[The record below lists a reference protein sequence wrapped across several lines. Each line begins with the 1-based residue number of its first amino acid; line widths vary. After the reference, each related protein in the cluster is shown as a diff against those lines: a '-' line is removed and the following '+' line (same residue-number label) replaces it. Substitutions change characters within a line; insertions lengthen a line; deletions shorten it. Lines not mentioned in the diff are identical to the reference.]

1 MGKLLPLGKQPSKFY
16 TLYYMANDKQKF
28 DLETIRHST
37 AHLMAQAVQQLYP
50 DTQVTIGPVI
60 EDGFYYDF
68 CRKSPFVP
76 EDLEKIE
83 QRMKEIAA
91 QNLDI
96 VRKELPRED
105 ALKMFDEMG
114 EPFKLE
120 VINELE
126 SNEAISVYS
135 QGEFTDLCRGPHVD
149 NTSAIKS
156 FKLLH
161 TSAAYWRGDE
171 RNQVLQRIYGTAW
184 NTDKELRIY
193 LKRLEEAKKRD
204 HRRLGKELDLF
215 SVSDDIGPGLILW
228 HPKGSRIRC
237 LMEDFWKTE
246 HFKNGYEMV
255 HSPHAAKVDM
265 WKTSGHMDF
274 YKDNIFSPMDIEGK
288 EYVMKPM
295 NCPFHIQIY
304 QTRLR
309 SYRDLPLRFAELGTV
324 YRYERS
330 GVLHGLLRVRGF
342 TQDDAHLFCRPNQIE
357 EEIVKVL
364 DLILLILRSFG
375 FNEYKVYLSTRPD
388 KFVGS
393 EEGWEKATDALKQ
406 ALEKSKLEYE
416 VDPGEGVFYGPK
428 IDIKIKDSLNRFW
441 QVSTV
446 QVDFN
451 LPERFDISYIEEDG
465 QRHQPI
471 MLHRAL
477 MGSLERFFGC
487 LVEHYAG
494 AFPLWLAPVQVI
506 LLPIT
511 DQHQEY
517 ADEVA
522 KKLTNNGFRVE
533 KDLRNEKIG
542 FKIREAQLQKIPYM
556 IVLGEKE
563 AENKTLAVRKRRSKE
578 TRTISIDTFIEEMN
592 AQVKEKQLGDAVQ
605 SI

>member
-1 MGKLLPLGKQPSKFY
+1 
-16 TLYYMANDKQKF
+16 
-28 DLETIRHST
+28 
-37 AHLMAQAVQQLYP
+37 MAQAVKQLYP
-50 DTQVTIGPVI
+50 ETQVTIGPVI

-68 CRKSPFVP
+68 YRETPFVP

-83 QRMKEIAA
+83 LRMKEIAA
-91 QNLDI
+91 GNLGI
-96 VRKELPRED
+96 VRQELPRDD
-105 ALKMFDEMG
+105 ALKLFDELG
-114 EPFKLE
+114 EPFKRE
-120 VINELE
+120 VIDEID
-126 SNEAISVYS
+126 SGDAISVYT

-149 NTSAIKS
+149 NTRVLKS
-156 FKLLH
+156 FRLLH

-171 RNQVLQRIYGTAW
+171 RNKVLQRIYGTAW
-184 NTDKELRIY
+184 NTDKELRVY

-204 HRRLGKELDLF
+204 HRKLGKELDLF
-215 SVSDDIGPGLILW
+215 SVTDEVGPGLILW
-228 HPKGSRIRC
+228 HPKGSRVRC
-237 LMEDFWKTE
+237 IVEEFWKDE

-255 HSPHAAKVDM
+255 YSPHAARVDL

-274 YKDNIFSPMDIEGK
+274 YKDNIFSPMDIEGR

-304 QTRLR
+304 KSRLR
-309 SYRDLPLRFAELGTV
+309 SYRDLPIRFAELGTV

-342 TQDDAHLFCRPNQIE
+342 TQDDAHLFCRPSQIE

-364 DLILLILRSFG
+364 DLILFILKSFG

-393 EEGWEKATDALKQ
+393 EEGWEKATSALSQ
-406 ALEKSKLEYE
+406 ALEKSELDYE

-451 LPERFDISYIEEDG
+451 LPERFDINYVEEDG
-465 QRHQPI
+465 QRHRPI

-494 AFPLWLAPVQVI
+494 AFPLWLAPTQAV

-511 DQHQEY
+511 DQHNDY
-517 ADEVA
+517 VDEVFRQ
-522 KKLTNNGFRVE
+522 LTDKGFRVE

-556 IVLGEKE
+556 IVLGDKE
-563 AENKTLAVRKRRSKE
+563 VESRSLAVRKRRSKE
-578 TRTISIDTFIEEMN
+578 TRTINLETFIEELN
-592 AQVKEKQLGDAVQ
+592 VEISEKRLDSAVQ
-605 SI
+605 SA

>member
-1 MGKLLPLGKQPSKFY
+1 MTK
-16 TLYYMANDKQKF
+16 DKQKF
-28 DLETIRHST
+28 DLKTIRHST
-37 AHLMAQAVQQLYP
+37 AHLMAQAVKQLYP
-50 DTQVTIGPVI
+50 ETQVTIGPVI

-68 CRKSPFVP
+68 YRETPFVP

-83 QRMKEIAA
+83 LRMKEIAA
-91 QNLDI
+91 GNLGI
-96 VRKELPRED
+96 VRQELPRDD
-105 ALKMFDEMG
+105 ALKLFDELG
-114 EPFKLE
+114 EPFKRE
-120 VINELE
+120 VIDEID
-126 SNEAISVYS
+126 SGDAISVYT

-149 NTSAIKS
+149 NTRVLKS
-156 FKLLH
+156 FRLLH

-171 RNQVLQRIYGTAW
+171 RNKVLQRIYGTAW
-184 NTDKELRIY
+184 NTDKELRVY

-204 HRRLGKELDLF
+204 HRKLGKELDLF
-215 SVSDDIGPGLILW
+215 SVTDEVGPGLILW
-228 HPKGSRIRC
+228 HPKGSRVRC
-237 LMEDFWKTE
+237 IVEEFWKDE

-255 HSPHAAKVDM
+255 YSPHAARVDL

-274 YKDNIFSPMDIEGK
+274 YKDNIFSPMDIEGR

-304 QTRLR
+304 KSRLR
-309 SYRDLPLRFAELGTV
+309 SYRDLPIRFAELGTV

-342 TQDDAHLFCRPNQIE
+342 TQDDAHLFCRPSQIE

-364 DLILLILRSFG
+364 DLILFILKSFG

-393 EEGWEKATDALKQ
+393 EEGWEKATSALSQ
-406 ALEKSKLEYE
+406 ALEKSELDYE

-451 LPERFDISYIEEDG
+451 LPERFDINYVEEDG
-465 QRHQPI
+465 QRHRPI

-494 AFPLWLAPVQVI
+494 AFPLWLAPTQAV

-511 DQHQEY
+511 DQHNDY
-517 ADEVA
+517 VDEVFRQ
-522 KKLTNNGFRVE
+522 LTDKGFRVE

-556 IVLGEKE
+556 IVLGDKE
-563 AENKTLAVRKRRSKE
+563 VESRSLAVRKRRSKE
-578 TRTISIDTFIEEMN
+578 TRTINLETFIEELN
-592 AQVKEKQLGDAVQ
+592 VE
-605 SI
+605 

>member
-1 MGKLLPLGKQPSKFY
+1 
-16 TLYYMANDKQKF
+16 MANDKQKF

-50 DTQVTIGPVI
+50 ETQVTIGPVI

-91 QNLDI
+91 QNQDI

-120 VINELE
+120 VINDLE
-126 SNEAISVYS
+126 SDEAISVYS

-184 NTDKELRIY
+184 NTDKELRVY

-204 HRRLGKELDLF
+204 HRKLGKELDLF

-237 LMEDFWKTE
+237 LMEDFWKAE
-246 HFKNGYEMV
+246 HFANGYEMV

-304 QTRLR
+304 KTRLR

-393 EEGWEKATDALKQ
+393 EEGWEKATNALKQ
-406 ALEKSKLEYE
+406 ALEKSELEYE

-563 AENKTLAVRKRRSKE
+563 AEAKTLAVRKRRSKE
-578 TRTISIDTFIEEMN
+578 TRTINIDTFIEEMN
-592 AQVKEKQLGDAVQ
+592 TQVEEKQLGDTVQ

>member
-1 MGKLLPLGKQPSKFY
+1 MSNNPNQV
-16 TLYYMANDKQKF
+16 
-28 DLETIRHST
+28 DLETLRHSC
-37 AHLMAQAVQQLYP
+37 AHLMAQAVQELFP
-50 DTQVTIGPVI
+50 GTQVTIGPVI

-68 CRKSPFVP
+68 SRDKAFVP

-83 QRMKEIAA
+83 SRMKEIATKD
-91 QNLDI
+91 LKI
-96 VRKELPRED
+96 VRTEIPREEAKKKFSD
-105 ALKMFDEMG
+105 MG
-114 EPFKLE
+114 EKFKVE
-120 VINELE
+120 IIDSIDSDEP
-126 SNEAISVYS
+126 ISIYS
-135 QGEFTDLCRGPHVD
+135 QGDFSDLCRGPHVD
-149 NTSAIKS
+149 STTQIKA

-171 RNQVLQRIYGTAW
+171 RNPVLQRIYGTAW
-184 NTDKELRIY
+184 NTEKELRVY

-204 HRRLGKELDLF
+204 HRKLGKELDLY
-215 SVSDDIGPGLILW
+215 SVSDEIGPGLILW
-228 HPKGSRIRC
+228 HPKGARIRH
-237 LMEDFWKTE
+237 LMEEFWKKE

-255 HSPHAAKVDM
+255 ISPHAAKIDL
-265 WKTSGHMDF
+265 WKTSGHTEF
-274 YKDNIFSPMDIEGK
+274 YKENMFSNMDIEGK

-304 QTRLR
+304 KTKLR

-342 TQDDAHLFCRPNQIE
+342 TQDDAHLFCRPSQIE
-357 EEIVKVL
+357 EEITKVL
-364 DLILLILRSFG
+364 ELIVYILQSFG
-375 FNEYKVYLSTRPD
+375 FFEYKIYLSTRPD
-388 KFVGS
+388 KYVGS
-393 EEGWEKATDALKQ
+393 EEGWENATQ
-406 ALEKSKLEYE
+406 ALENALNNKKLDFE

-428 IDIKIKDSLNRFW
+428 IDIKIKDSIGRYW

-487 LVEHYAG
+487 LIEHYSG

-511 DQHQEY
+511 DKHADY
-517 ADEVA
+517 AN
-522 KKLTNNGFRVE
+522 KLVQQFEGLDIRVE

-556 IVLGEKE
+556 VVLGDKE
-563 AENKTLAVRKRRSKE
+563 VDSQTLAVRKRRSKE
-578 TRTISIDTFIEEMN
+578 TRTLDFESFLEELKSGIDSRLIESEN
-592 AQVKEKQLGDAVQ
+592 
-605 SI
+605 